1 MSLVFVLAAALLAL
15 LLQWL
20 SARQGLGGL
29 QGACRLSARM
39 AEADERFSIVV
50 TLTNPSRRFFPFL
63 RFQIRTSEGM
73 AVHQKSGVTPLPLGG
88 LTVAG
93 TTWLGPRQRF
103 EKRIPASIAARG
115 RYLVQGFT
123 VSGGDFLGL
132 SEYSA
137 AFGWGGEI
145 VVPPREAPQAEVDAL
160 FGGFLGDISVSRFLF
175 EDPVL
180 TLGYRAYTGREPMK
194 AISWTQ
200 SARTGSLMLAV
211 YAVVGIAAAL
221 MWLFSWIKLGFQPP
235 EETVMMDLQGMAE
248 TLGVQEA
255 SDTPDYLTRIA
266 AALGIIGGIL
276 LLWAVFR
283 FLSRRN
289 AAAPPPEGGSQ
300 RRQSIA
306 AAPAAGGDRRENS
319 CAQQVRAQYRRFLKL
334 YRRAG
339 FPRSPRDTSRDI
351 VRYSREAMGDDVS
364 ALRELYI
371 AARYDG
377 AATRED
383 AAQAREICARL
394 KRRQQK

>member
-63 RFQIRTSEGM
+63 RFQIRSSEGM

-115 RYLVQGFT
+115 RYLVQGLT

-200 SARTGSLMLAV
+200 SARTGSLMVKKYDYTLEPSVCVMLNVDDPGSAPEV
-211 YAVVGIAAAL
+211 LEQCFSLTRSICRKLEDQGVKYAFRTNVQIAGGMDAWYAIGEGLGQRHFQGILEGLGRATYAAA
-221 MWLFSWIKLGFQPP
+221 FSC
-235 EETVMMDLQGMAE
+235 
-248 TLGVQEA
+248 
-255 SDTPDYLTRIA
+255 
-266 AALGIIGGIL
+266 
-276 LLWAVFR
+276 
-283 FLSRRN
+283 RRLV
-289 AAAPPPEGGSQ
+289 EQ
-300 RRQSIA
+300 
-306 AAPAAGGDRRENS
+306 AAGSHG
-319 CAQQVRAQYRRFLKL
+319 
-334 YRRAG
+334 AG
-339 FPRSPRDTSRDI
+339 GGLIFITPGGGTGPERDAAWLAE
-351 VRYSREAMGDDVS
+351 VMGG
-364 ALRELYI
+364 ALRTVTPG
-371 AARYDG
+371 RG
-377 AATRED
+377 N
-383 AAQAREICARL
+383 Q
-394 KRRQQK
+394 